1 MSIELQ
7 GQERPLKIL
16 VVDDD
21 VASRMVLT
29 VSLRKYGNTVILA
42 NSGIEAV
49 EICRNQPDLD
59 LVLMDIRMPDMD
71 GYEASQEIRKF
82 NKDVVIITQTSN
94 EYTGGKL
101 KAVKAGGNDYISKPI
116 NIVELKRMIDRHF
129 YS

>member
-21 VASRMVLT
+21 VASRMVLS

-94 EYTGGKL
+94 EYKGGKL
-101 KAVKAGGNDYISKPI
+101 KAVEAGGNDYISKPI